1 MIKEINLLKKYPK
14 TKRDLSKRGNEKT
27 EEDRIIAR
35 RFDKEFFDGDRK
47 NGYGGY
53 YYNSKFWT
61 EVVKDLNN
69 FYKLKNGS
77 KILDIG
83 CGKGFMLFD
92 FMKLNP
98 NFVLE
103 GIDIS
108 DYAITNAVPEV
119 KKFLK
124 VGDAK
129 SLPYDDNSF
138 DLVISINTTHN
149 LEINQC
155 KKALSEMERVSRKDK
170 YLIVDAYSNEIEK
183 DRIFAWNLTA
193 KTILSTNEWISLFE
207 EVGYTGHYYW
217 FEP

>member
-1 MIKEINLLKKYPK
+1 MIKEVNLLKKYPK

-129 SLPYDDNSF
+129 SLPYEDNSF

-193 KTILSTNEWISLFE
+193 KTILSTNEWINLFE
-207 EVGYTGHYYW
+207 EAGYTGHYYW
-217 FEP
+217 FKP

>member
-53 YYNSKFWT
+53 YYNPKFWT

-108 DYAITNAVPEV
+108 DYAITNAIPEV

-129 SLPYDDNSF
+129 SLPYEDNSF

-193 KTILSTNEWISLFE
+193 KTILSTNEWINLFE
-207 EVGYTGHYYW
+207 EAGYTGHYYW
-217 FEP
+217 FKP

>member
-129 SLPYDDNSF
+129 NLPYEDNSF

-207 EVGYTGHYYW
+207 EAGYTGHYYW

>member
-1 MIKEINLLKKYPK
+1 MIKKINLLKKYPK

-69 FYKLKNGS
+69 FYKLKSGS

-129 SLPYDDNSF
+129 SLPYEDNSF

-155 KKALSEMERVSRKDK
+155 KKALSEMERVSRKDN

-207 EVGYTGHYYW
+207 EAGYTGHYYW

>member
-69 FYKLKNGS
+69 FYKLKSGS

-129 SLPYDDNSF
+129 NLPYEDNSF

-207 EVGYTGHYYW
+207 EAGYTGHYYW

>member
-108 DYAITNAVPEV
+108 DYAITNAVPEI

-129 SLPYDDNSF
+129 NLPYEDNSF

-207 EVGYTGHYYW
+207 EAGYTGHYYW
-217 FEP
+217 FKP

>member
-53 YYNSKFWT
+53 YYNSKFWS

-69 FYKLKNGS
+69 FYKLKNGR

-129 SLPYDDNSF
+129 SLPYEGNSF

-207 EVGYTGHYYW
+207 EAGYTGHYYW

>member
-69 FYKLKNGS
+69 FYKLKSGS

-129 SLPYDDNSF
+129 NLPYENNSF

-207 EVGYTGHYYW
+207 EAGYTGHYYW

>member
-69 FYKLKNGS
+69 FYKLKSGS

-124 VGDAK
+124 VEDAK
-129 SLPYDDNSF
+129 SLPYEDNSF

>member
-108 DYAITNAVPEV
+108 NYAITNAVPEV

-124 VGDAK
+124 VGNAK
-129 SLPYDDNSF
+129 SLPYEDNSF

-193 KTILSTNEWISLFE
+193 KTILSTNEWINLFE
-207 EVGYTGHYYW
+207 EAGYTGHYYW
-217 FEP
+217 FKP

>member
-27 EEDRIIAR
+27 GEDRIIAR

-129 SLPYDDNSF
+129 SLPYEDNSF

>member
-124 VGDAK
+124 IGDAK

-207 EVGYTGHYYW
+207 EAGYTGHYYW

>member
-27 EEDRIIAR
+27 EKDRIIAR

-53 YYNSKFWT
+53 YYNSKFWS

-129 SLPYDDNSF
+129 NLPYEDNSF

-207 EVGYTGHYYW
+207 EAGYTGHYYW

>member
-124 VGDAK
+124 IGDAK

>member
-124 VGDAK
+124 IGDAK

-193 KTILSTNEWISLFE
+193 KTILSTNEWVSLFE
-207 EVGYTGHYYW
+207 EAGYTGHYYW

>member
-1 MIKEINLLKKYPK
+1 MIKEVNLLKKYPK

-108 DYAITNAVPEV
+108 DYAITNAIPEV

-129 SLPYDDNSF
+129 SLPYVNNSF

-193 KTILSTNEWISLFE
+193 KTILSTNKWINLFE

-217 FEP
+217 FKP

>member
-119 KKFLK
+119 NKFLK

-129 SLPYDDNSF
+129 NLPYGDNSF

-193 KTILSTNEWISLFE
+193 KTILSTNEWINLFE
-207 EVGYTGHYYW
+207 EADYTGHYYW
-217 FEP
+217 FKP

>member
-1 MIKEINLLKKYPK
+1 MIKEINLLKKYPE

>member
-108 DYAITNAVPEV
+108 NYAITKAVPEV

-129 SLPYDDNSF
+129 SLPYEDNSF

-183 DRIFAWNLTA
+183 DKIFAWNLTA
-193 KTILSTNEWISLFE
+193 KTILSTNEWINLFE
-207 EVGYTGHYYW
+207 EAGYTGHYYW
-217 FEP
+217 FKP

>member
-129 SLPYDDNSF
+129 SLPYEDNSF

-193 KTILSTNEWISLFE
+193 KTILSTNEW
-207 EVGYTGHYYW
+207 

>member
-1 MIKEINLLKKYPK
+1 MIKEVNLLKKYPK

-53 YYNSKFWT
+53 YYNPKFWT

-108 DYAITNAVPEV
+108 NYAITKAVPEV

-129 SLPYDDNSF
+129 SLPYEDNSF

-193 KTILSTNEWISLFE
+193 KTILSTDDWINLFE
-207 EVGYTGHYYW
+207 KAGYTGHYYW
-217 FEP
+217 FKP

>member
-1 MIKEINLLKKYPK
+1 MIKEVNLLKKYPK

-129 SLPYDDNSF
+129 NLPYEDNSF

-155 KKALSEMERVSRKDK
+155 KKALSEMQRVSRKDK

-193 KTILSTNEWISLFE
+193 KTILSTDDWINLFE
-207 EVGYTGHYYW
+207 KTGYTGHYYW
-217 FEP
+217 FKP

>member
-1 MIKEINLLKKYPK
+1 MIKEVNLLKKYPK

-35 RFDKEFFDGDRK
+35 RFDKEFFDGNRK

-108 DYAITNAVPEV
+108 DYAITNGVPEV

-129 SLPYDDNSF
+129 SLLYEDNSF

-193 KTILSTNEWISLFE
+193 KTILSTDDWINLFE
-207 EVGYTGHYYW
+207 KAGYTGHYYW
-217 FEP
+217 FKP

>member
-108 DYAITNAVPEV
+108 DYAITNAIPEV

-129 SLPYDDNSF
+129 SLPYENNSF
-138 DLVISINTTHN
+138 DLVISINTAHN

-207 EVGYTGHYYW
+207 EAGYTGHYYW

>member
-119 KKFLK
+119 KNFLK

-129 SLPYDDNSF
+129 SLSYEDNSF

-193 KTILSTNEWISLFE
+193 KTILSTNEWINLFE
-207 EVGYTGHYYW
+207 EAGYTGHYYW
-217 FEP
+217 FKP

>member
-53 YYNSKFWT
+53 YYNPKFWT
-61 EVVKDLNN
+61 EVVKDFNN

-129 SLPYDDNSF
+129 SLPYEDNSF

-207 EVGYTGHYYW
+207 EAGYTGHYYW

>member
-69 FYKLKNGS
+69 FYKLKSGS

-129 SLPYDDNSF
+129 SLLYEDNSF

-207 EVGYTGHYYW
+207 EAGYTGHYYW

>member
-35 RFDKEFFDGDRK
+35 RFDKKFFDGDRK

-108 DYAITNAVPEV
+108 DYAITNAVPEI

-129 SLPYDDNSF
+129 SLPYEDNSF

-193 KTILSTNEWISLFE
+193 KTILSTNEWINLFE
-207 EVGYTGHYYW
+207 EAGYTGHYYW
-217 FEP
+217 FKP

>member
-129 SLPYDDNSF
+129 SLPYEDNSF
-138 DLVISINTTHN
+138 DLVISINSTHN

-207 EVGYTGHYYW
+207 EAGYTGHYYW

>member
-69 FYKLKNGS
+69 FYKLKSGS

-129 SLPYDDNSF
+129 SLPYENNSF

-207 EVGYTGHYYW
+207 EAGYTGHYYW

>member
-14 TKRDLSKRGNEKT
+14 AKRDLSKRGNEKT

-35 RFDKEFFDGDRK
+35 RFDKEFFDGNRK

-129 SLPYDDNSF
+129 SLPYEDNSF

-193 KTILSTNEWISLFE
+193 KTILSTDDWINLFE
-207 EVGYTGHYYW
+207 KTGYTGHYYW
-217 FEP
+217 FKP

>member
-53 YYNSKFWT
+53 YYNSKFWS

-129 SLPYDDNSF
+129 SLPYEDNSF

-207 EVGYTGHYYW
+207 EAGYTGHYYW

>member
-53 YYNSKFWT
+53 YYNPKFWT

-124 VGDAK
+124 VGNAK
-129 SLPYDDNSF
+129 SLPYEDNSF

-183 DRIFAWNLTA
+183 ERIFAWNLTA

-207 EVGYTGHYYW
+207 EAGYTGHYYW

>member
-1 MIKEINLLKKYPK
+1 MIKEVNLLKKYPK

-129 SLPYDDNSF
+129 NLPYEDNSF

-155 KKALSEMERVSRKDK
+155 KKALSEMQRVSRKDK

-193 KTILSTNEWISLFE
+193 KTILSTNEWINLFE
-207 EVGYTGHYYW
+207 EAGYTGHYYW
-217 FEP
+217 FKP

>member
-14 TKRDLSKRGNEKT
+14 AKRDLSKRGNEKT

-35 RFDKEFFDGDRK
+35 RFDKEFFDGNRK

-108 DYAITNAVPEV
+108 DYAITNAIPEV

-129 SLPYDDNSF
+129 SLPYVNNSF

-193 KTILSTNEWISLFE
+193 KTILSTNEWINLFE
-207 EVGYTGHYYW
+207 EADYTGHYYW
-217 FEP
+217 FKP

>member
-14 TKRDLSKRGNEKT
+14 TKRDLSKRRNEKT

-108 DYAITNAVPEV
+108 NYAITNAVPEV

-124 VGDAK
+124 VGNAK
-129 SLPYDDNSF
+129 SLPYEDNSF

-193 KTILSTNEWISLFE
+193 KTILSTDDWINLFE
-207 EVGYTGHYYW
+207 KTGYTGHYYW
-217 FEP
+217 FKP

>member
-69 FYKLKNGS
+69 FYKLKSGS

-124 VGDAK
+124 VGNAK
-129 SLPYDDNSF
+129 NLPYEDNSF

-207 EVGYTGHYYW
+207 EAGYTGHYYW

>member
-129 SLPYDDNSF
+129 NLPYENNSF

-193 KTILSTNEWISLFE
+193 KTILSTNEWINLFGE
-207 EVGYTGHYYW
+207 ASYTGHYYW
-217 FEP
+217 FRP

>member
-129 SLPYDDNSF
+129 SLPYEDNSF

-193 KTILSTNEWISLFE
+193 KTILSTNEWINLFE
-207 EVGYTGHYYW
+207 EAGYTGHYYW
-217 FEP
+217 FKP